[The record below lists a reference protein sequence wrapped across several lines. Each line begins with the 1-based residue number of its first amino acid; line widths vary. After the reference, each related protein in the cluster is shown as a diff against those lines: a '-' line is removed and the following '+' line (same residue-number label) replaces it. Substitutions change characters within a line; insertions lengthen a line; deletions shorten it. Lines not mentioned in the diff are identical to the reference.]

1 MLLSQGA
8 EISRANIHVSELYAQ
23 LVNDTASSLSSVES
37 EVELDERKISVN
49 GKDEVSTDAKPP
61 VENGVRN
68 AKTCPKI
75 ANLMS
80 EAVNGV
86 NSTTAILPSGMTP
99 AEESLH
105 NLSAAIT
112 QRQQSENGPD
122 SIESTGSS
130 LPSLVD
136 RISDAQSLVEKY
148 RKMQQQ
154 KRYDCMLAITRPMKF
169 VVGAAF
175 LYQVQHNFQHKFEL

>member
-23 LVNDTASSLSSVES
+23 LEKLVNDTASLSSVES
-37 EVELDERKISVN
+37 ELEVDEKKISVMN
-49 GKDEVSTDAKPP
+49 GGEAAAAETKPVI

-75 ANLMS
+75 ATLMS
-80 EAVNGV
+80 EAENNGA
-86 NSTTAILPSGMTP
+86 SATTTTTTIIPAAAFPMTA

-112 QRQQSENGPD
+112 QRQQSENGPE

-148 RKMQQQ
+148 RKMQLQQQ
-154 KRYDCMLAITRPMKF
+154 KR
-169 VVGAAF
+169 
-175 LYQVQHNFQHKFEL
+175 

>member
-1 MLLSQGA
+1 
-8 EISRANIHVSELYAQ
+8 
-23 LVNDTASSLSSVES
+23 
-37 EVELDERKISVN
+37 
-49 GKDEVSTDAKPP
+49 
-61 VENGVRN
+61 
-68 AKTCPKI
+68 
-75 ANLMS
+75 MS
-80 EAVNGV
+80 EAVNGA
-86 NSTTAILPSGMTP
+86 SATTTAIPAAFPMTA

-112 QRQQSENGPD
+112 QRQQSENGPE

-154 KRYDCMLAITRPMKF
+154 QQKR
-169 VVGAAF
+169 
-175 LYQVQHNFQHKFEL
+175 

>member
-23 LVNDTASSLSSVES
+23 LEKLVNDTASLSSVES
-37 EVELDERKISVN
+37 EVELDEKKISMN
-49 GKDEVSTDAKPP
+49 GKEENDAQPP

-80 EAVNGV
+80 EAVNGA
-86 NSTTAILPSGMTP
+86 NSTTTTIPSGMTP

-112 QRQQSENGPD
+112 QRQQSENGPE

-154 KRYDCMLAITRPMKF
+154 QQKR
-169 VVGAAF
+169 
-175 LYQVQHNFQHKFEL
+175 

>member
-23 LVNDTASSLSSVES
+23 LEKLVNDTASLSSLES
-37 EVELDERKISVN
+37 EVEVDDIRKVSVN
-49 GKDEVSTDAKPP
+49 GEEPSADVKSP

-75 ANLMS
+75 ATLMS
-80 EAVNGV
+80 EATNGV
-86 NSTTAILPSGMTP
+86 SATTPPAYPMTA
-99 AEESLH
+99 AEESLQ

-112 QRQQSENGPD
+112 QRQQSENGPE

-136 RISDAQSLVEKY
+136 RISEAQSLVEKY

-154 KRYDCMLAITRPMKF
+154 KR
-169 VVGAAF
+169 
-175 LYQVQHNFQHKFEL
+175 

>member
-23 LVNDTASSLSSVES
+23 LEKLVNDTASLSSVES
-37 EVELDERKISVN
+37 ELEVDDKKISVMN
-49 GKDEVSTDAKPP
+49 GGEAAAAETKPVV

-75 ANLMS
+75 ATLMS
-80 EAVNGV
+80 EAENNGA
-86 NSTTAILPSGMTP
+86 SATTTTTTTTTTILPAAAFPMTA

-112 QRQQSENGPD
+112 QRQQSENGPE

-154 KRYDCMLAITRPMKF
+154 KRYSDSR
-169 VVGAAF
+169 
-175 LYQVQHNFQHKFEL
+175 

>member
-1 MLLSQGA
+1 M
-8 EISRANIHVSELYAQ
+8 
-23 LVNDTASSLSSVES
+23 
-37 EVELDERKISVN
+37 N
-49 GKDEVSTDAKPP
+49 GEEAKADVRPV

-75 ANLMS
+75 ATLMS
-80 EAVNGV
+80 EASATTTTTPSV
-86 NSTTAILPSGMTP
+86 STAFPMTA

-112 QRQQSENGPD
+112 QRQQSENGPE

-154 KRYDCMLAITRPMKF
+154 KR
-169 VVGAAF
+169 
-175 LYQVQHNFQHKFEL
+175 

>member
-23 LVNDTASSLSSVES
+23 LEKLVNDTASLSSVES
-37 EVELDERKISVN
+37 EVELDEKKISVN
-49 GKDEVSTDAKPP
+49 GKEENAATDAKPP

-80 EAVNGV
+80 EAVNGA
-86 NSTTAILPSGMTP
+86 NSTTATTIPSGMTP

-136 RISDAQSLVEKY
+136 RISDAQGLVEKY

-154 KRYDCMLAITRPMKF
+154 KRYDKRK
-169 VVGAAF
+169 GH
-175 LYQVQHNFQHKFEL
+175 VQAY